1 MSQAAPEASFDALF
15 VASEL
20 SREGEEVTLS
30 AVQIFIY
37 LACLLG
43 LYDKKPV
50 ASWGYKFLSTPASSP
65 WSMELYNAVEWL
77 KSKRLLAA
85 DEEKFRLTPTGK
97 KELELWMSL
106 GRFSDR
112 VPYLRGAT
120 GASAAMPVSSV
131 EEGVSR
137 EPHLARA
144 VELDVPQEL
153 LEDANLKQV
162 YDQFSVLKATLGS
175 DIPDYMV
182 PAVVWLSFLLEQA
195 TKVER

>member
-1 MSQAAPEASFDALF
+1 MSQASPEASFDALF

-20 SREGEEVTLS
+20 SDENEEVTLS
-30 AVQIFIY
+30 ALQIFIY

-50 ASWGYKFLSTPASSP
+50 ASWGYRFLSTPASSP

-77 KSKRLLAA
+77 NSRHLVTVNEDKVQVTAA
-85 DEEKFRLTPTGK
+85 GK
-97 KELELWMSL
+97 AELKLWLEL
-106 GRFSDR
+106 GRFSER
-112 VPYLRGAT
+112 VPYLRGST
-120 GASAAMPVSSV
+120 GASAAMPISSV
-131 EEGVSR
+131 EQGVAH

-144 VELDVPQEL
+144 TKLEVPQEL

-162 YDQFSVLKATLGS
+162 YEQFSVLKTTLGS

-195 TKVER
+195 ANARR